1 MASLIPSTR
10 PGMVLFFKADQ
21 ALDIRIVDETP
32 CLAIQRHT
40 YKSGRMFLKSLCI
53 GEQECPYCAVL
64 NHDKYKNLELAQK
77 PYGFGTELCKAVYVY
92 EHKKFLLIS
101 GWDVWQAIERIRVDK
116 GSVLDRDIRVSRTD
130 QGRRVTYHATPGDVS
145 PFTVDI
151 SGLSRP
157 DPEEYKE
164 FLRNVQLPL
173 IQINDAVGMETPAT
187 PQAPAQPASVA
198 SQMPVQPSG
207 PAARPA
213 EPTSL
218 VPPKNAPAPAQPP
231 APAPAAQAPVQ
242 TAAPAPAPAPLPS
255 GDRKHSKEKA
265 DALNVVVR
273 ETGFDSKDM
282 NQAMKRVNPD
292 KKKVT
297 EFTDEEIDKLIVEYQ
312 MLRAESA

>member
-1 MASLIPSTR
+1 MASLIPTTR

-21 ALDIRIVDETP
+21 SLDIRIVDESP

-116 GSVLDRDIRVSRTD
+116 GSVIDRDIRVSRTD
-130 QGRRVTYHATPGDVS
+130 QGRRVTYHATPGDVTQ
-145 PFTVDI
+145 FTVDVAQ
-151 SGLSRP
+151 LSRP

-173 IQINDAVGMETPAT
+173 IQVNDAVGMATPAS
-187 PQAPAQPASVA
+187 PQAPEQPAPVAPQMPAQHGGPARQTAAQPAA
-198 SQMPVQPSG
+198 
-207 PAARPA
+207 
-213 EPTSL
+213 PTSL
-218 VPPKNAPAPAQPP
+218 VPPQNAPAS

-242 TAAPAPAPAPLPS
+242 PAAPAPAPAPLPS

-297 EFTDEEIDKLIVEYQ
+297 EFTDEEVDKLIVEYQ
-312 MLRAESA
+312 MLRAEAA